1 MKHSLKLTASHAR
14 GRFYLRH
21 YFSERLS
28 MDYYYIT
35 YHIDIETLH
44 QDRLLELLNSY
55 RLDILT
61 KYKQLTDIYYSIE
74 DGILFQHCT
83 TVENHKVSKSF
94 DMLHL
99 NDDRFGQ
106 SILADVTYDLLD
118 NWDIFRDD
126 SLCAIEILPDIV
138 RNVCTAL
145 GTMEETYDQKLDEHQ
160 NGWLYGLYTNRNDAI
175 VTCHQLFDDGYS
187 SEVTITTPNK
197 PLFRY

>member
-1 MKHSLKLTASHAR
+1 MN
-14 GRFYLRH
+14 
-21 YFSERLS
+21 
-28 MDYYYIT
+28 YYYIT
-35 YHIDIETLH
+35 YHIDIEALH
-44 QDRLLELLNSY
+44 TDRLLELLNSY

-83 TVENHKVSKSF
+83 TVENHKVSKPF

-126 SLCAIEILPDIV
+126 SLCAIEALPDIV
-138 RNVCTAL
+138 YDVCTAVS
-145 GTMEETYDQKLDEHQ
+145 TMKENYDKKLDTHRSS
-160 NGWLYGLYTNRNDAI
+160 WLCGLYTNRDDAI
-175 VTCHQLFDDGYS
+175 ATCHQLFNDGYS
-187 SEVTITTPNK
+187 SEVTITSPNK

>member
-1 MKHSLKLTASHAR
+1 
-14 GRFYLRH
+14 
-21 YFSERLS
+21 

-35 YHIDIETLH
+35 YHIDIEALH
-44 QDRLLELLNSY
+44 GDLLLELLNSY

-74 DGILFQHCT
+74 DGVLFQHCT
-83 TVENHKVSKSF
+83 TVEEREF
-94 DMLHL
+94 TRMFEMLHL

-118 NWDIFRDD
+118 NWDVFRDD
-126 SLCAIEILPDIV
+126 SLCAIQMLPDIV

-145 GTMEETYDQKLDEHQ
+145 GTIEETYDEKLDAHLDS
-160 NGWLYGLYTNRNDAI
+160 WLYGLYTDRDDAI
-175 VTCHQLFDDGYS
+175 ATCDQLFNDGYS
-187 SEVTITTPNK
+187 SEVTITSPNK

>member
-1 MKHSLKLTASHAR
+1 M
-14 GRFYLRH
+14 
-21 YFSERLS
+21 E
-28 MDYYYIT
+28 YYYIT
-35 YHIDIETLH
+35 YHIDIEALYP
-44 QDRLLELLNSY
+44 DSLLELLNSY

-74 DGILFQHCT
+74 DGVLFQHCT
-83 TVENHKVSKSF
+83 TVENHKVSKPF

-118 NWDIFRDD
+118 DWDIIRDD
-126 SLCAIEILPDIV
+126 SLCAIEILPDITS
-138 RNVCTAL
+138 RVCTAL
-145 GTMEETYDQKLDEHQ
+145 GTMEETYDKKLDEHPT
-160 NGWLYGLYTNRNDAI
+160 GWLYGLYTDRDEVIA
-175 VTCHQLFDDGYS
+175 TCHQLFNDGYS

>member
-1 MKHSLKLTASHAR
+1 
-14 GRFYLRH
+14 
-21 YFSERLS
+21 

-35 YHIDIETLH
+35 YHIDIEALH
-44 QDRLLELLNSY
+44 PNRLLELLNSY

-83 TVENHKVSKSF
+83 TVENHKVSKPF

-118 NWDIFRDD
+118 NWDIFRND
-126 SLCAIEILPDIV
+126 SLCAIEALPDIV
-138 RNVCTAL
+138 YDVCTAVS
-145 GTMEETYDQKLDEHQ
+145 TMKENYDKKLDTHRS
-160 NGWLYGLYTNRNDAI
+160 GWLCGLYTNRDDAI
-175 VTCHQLFDDGYS
+175 ATCHQLFNDGYS
-187 SEVTITTPNK
+187 SEVTITSPNK